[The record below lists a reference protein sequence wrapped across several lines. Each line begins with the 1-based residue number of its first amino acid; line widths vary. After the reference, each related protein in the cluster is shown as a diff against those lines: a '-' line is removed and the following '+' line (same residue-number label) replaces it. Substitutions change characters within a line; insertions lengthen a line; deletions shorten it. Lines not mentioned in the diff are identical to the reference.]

1 MFRRA
6 APWVLLAFVCVVTGS
21 VRAQSQA
28 PPREETKPE
37 ELPQGE
43 GKAILQRACTT
54 CHDLVEVTKF
64 RAYYTRDDWRD
75 IVVTMVK
82 YGAELKDGEPEVLI
96 NYLGEHFSR
105 KESK

>member
-6 APWVLLAFVCVVTGS
+6 VPWLLLAFVCLVAGS

-37 ELPQGE
+37 ELPEGE

-54 CHDLVEVTKF
+54 CHDLAEVTKF
-64 RAYYTRDDWRD
+64 RTYYSKADWRD

-82 YGAELKDGEPEVLI
+82 YGADLKDGESEVLV
-96 NYLGEHFSR
+96 NYLGEHL
-105 KESK
+105 SKKG